1 MAIMLPD
8 QENDSLS
15 IFQLSIIFSLFFS
28 LLLSVVIFFFSQEIA
43 NFFNNNELGP
53 WLYFL
58 PFSVLMA
65 GIVQSFNYWLNRN
78 KKFNQIAIGKIVL
91 GSFTGIA
98 QLMIRI
104 ISKIS
109 GGLILGYL
117 VGQLSSVIYFYLKVF
132 RKGSREFSTIDI
144 NRIYKNAIYY
154 KRFPLISSFTS
165 ILDRSAVQMPILII
179 SKFFDQASTG
189 IFSTLTR
196 FLDAP
201 FAILNSSIS
210 LVLHQRVVA
219 ISKEEPDELQ
229 KLIFKLYLSLICL
242 TAPFIIFVYFF
253 GTELFTILLGQSW
266 GDVGDLAFLVII
278 VVGYRFCVSPLSSVL
293 SLRNTL
299 HIGAY
304 WQGLYFLSIS
314 ITLFLLRNFELSD
327 FLFYFMIHELILYS
341 LYLCFILYG
350 CKYSKN

>member
-1 MAIMLPD
+1 
-8 QENDSLS
+8 
-15 IFQLSIIFSLFFS
+15 
-28 LLLSVVIFFFSQEIA
+28 
-43 NFFNNNELGP
+43 
-53 WLYFL
+53 
-58 PFSVLMA
+58 
-65 GIVQSFNYWLNRN
+65 
-78 KKFNQIAIGKIVL
+78 
-91 GSFTGIA
+91 
-98 QLMIRI
+98 
-104 ISKIS
+104 
-109 GGLILGYL
+109 
-117 VGQLSSVIYFYLKVF
+117 
-132 RKGSREFSTIDI
+132 
-144 NRIYKNAIYY
+144 
-154 KRFPLISSFTS
+154 
-165 ILDRSAVQMPILII
+165 MPILII